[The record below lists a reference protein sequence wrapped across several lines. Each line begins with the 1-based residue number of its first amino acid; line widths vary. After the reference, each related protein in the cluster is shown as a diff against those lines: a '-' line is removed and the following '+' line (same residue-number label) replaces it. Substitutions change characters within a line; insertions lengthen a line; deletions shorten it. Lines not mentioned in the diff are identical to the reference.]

1 VRACFERRF
10 TARRMASEY
19 VALYERLRTSD
30 KAAVV
35 KHR

>member
-19 VALYERLRTSD
+19 LALYEGLRTSD
-30 KAAVV
+30 KAPFV